1 MNPPTPVV
9 NRGLSRGNTMQTE
22 RTGMGKRKT
31 PEEKADEERR
41 YARASAASSDDEFEP
56 FFTDPNQAIRNVAA
70 LNPDASA
77 AVLDRF
83 ADVRFWSVRIA
94 VAEHPSTTRETLL
107 RLLETDPR
115 RRGVVHHAARER
127 LEAEGVRFD
136 EGGGI
141 VTE

>member
-1 MNPPTPVV
+1 
-9 NRGLSRGNTMQTE
+9 
-22 RTGMGKRKT
+22 MGKAQDSGGKS
-31 PEEKADEERR
+31 RR
-41 YARASAASSDDEFEP
+41 GAPVRGASAASSDDEFEP

-83 ADVRFWSVRIA
+83 ADDRFWSVRIA

-127 LEAEGVRFD
+127 LEAQGVRFD
-136 EGGGI
+136 EDGGI
-141 VTE
+141 VAE